1 MGVMK
6 QSEIEH
12 LISLTFDS
20 DPEVRKKAALEL
32 AKYDDPGVILALLE
46 LAGDKNKEVAETARK
61 ILNEKKEKDP
71 QIKPLTELFE
81 GVNFSGIEEEKVSS
95 DESKKKILEPIE
107 KAFVKALGKEKAKR
121 LMPKLMPK
129 LFKAYSSHEKKFQTA
144 ITQYLETIGEE
155 TEPAIEI
162 EEVGTGENADIAK
175 EAMLVEVDDL
185 FTIEE
190 KKLIE
195 ETAPSFF
202 RMLYDVML
210 LSGGDEKALNAQA
223 KKLKKF
229 LESQINLA
237 LKLAK
242 RKFKEV
248 KLTDISKIKNGMKN
262 ITTGPLF
269 VVDVSHRE
277 YPKTKTKKAIYTRV
291 VVNDEEGKEGVIYLF
306 DNRGKFIQP
315 GMRIK
320 VEKGKAK
327 TFKFSGETAI
337 TVDKRGKVIAL
348 F

>member
-1 MGVMK
+1 MK

-81 GVNFSGIEEEKVSS
+81 GVNFSGIEEEEKISS
-95 DESKKKILEPIE
+95 DESRKKILEPIE
-107 KAFVKALGKEKAKR
+107 KAFVKALGKEKAKK

-155 TEPAIEI
+155 TEEPSIEI
-162 EEVGTGENADIAK
+162 EEVGTGEKVDIAK

-195 ETAPSFF
+195 ETNPSFF

-210 LSGGDEKALNAQA
+210 LSGGDERALNAQA

-242 RKFKEV
+242 KKFKEV

-277 YPKTKTKKAIYTRV
+277 YPKTKTKKAVYTRV
-291 VVNDEEGKEGVIYLF
+291 VVRDEEGKEGVIYLF
-306 DNRGKFIQP
+306 DNRGKFIKP

-320 VEKGKAK
+320 VERGKAK

-337 TVDKRGKVIAL
+337 TVDKRGKVIAI